1 MSSEKNEPKGML
13 FFNFLSIVG
22 ITLFAVFN
30 FIGMMFFF
38 DGTIGTSLL
47 ITLGLTLLLGALL
60 ILMCV
65 AKAKDNNF
73 TLWRTVEFSALALF
87 IIAAGASFFGP
98 IRSLCIMGAKGEI
111 QAAARADRAAIDTL
125 IAKYEANETNAI
137 TNTIIGLKNS
147 LNRTL
152 SEDLRVWCDSAKLL
166 DGKGYVYNEYIT
178 NFKKNQQEVLLGTQ
192 FTNIKTNT
200 ETLLDQHIGI
210 IESWNIFQMPAQPA
224 ALTQLAEEK
233 AKQLTEL
240 SGNADL
246 PIIVNDSESD
256 SPKIEKDNQTFT
268 YDAPSMKVA
277 QAISKVGYGKW
288 YAWLILI
295 IIHLLTLCSYFWT
308 LRSRKTLIK
317 EKAITNGSTIL

>member
-1 MSSEKNEPKGML
+1 MYSETNAPKGML
-13 FFNFLSIVG
+13 FFNFLSILG
-22 ITLFAVFN
+22 LTLFAVFN
-30 FIGMMFFF
+30 FIGMLFFF

-47 ITLGLTLLLGALL
+47 ITLGLTLLLTALL

-65 AKAKDNNF
+65 AKAKDSHF
-73 TLWRTVEFSALALF
+73 ALWRTVEFSALALF

-98 IRSLCIMGAKGEI
+98 VRSLCIMGSKGDI
-111 QAAARADRAAIDTL
+111 LAAARADRAAMDTL
-125 IAKYEANETNAI
+125 IAKYEAQEGEAI
-137 TNTIIGLKNS
+137 TNTITGLKS
-147 LNRTL
+147 STG
-152 SEDLRVWCDSAKLL
+152 KLL
-166 DGKGYVYNEYIT
+166 RNTTLREWCKKNELLDSKGYVDDEYIN
-178 NFKKNQQEVLLGTQ
+178 NFKRNQKKVLLEND
-192 FTNIKTNT
+192 FPNIKTNT

-224 ALTQLAEEK
+224 ALTQLAEET
-233 AKQLTEL
+233 AKQLTDL
-240 SGNADL
+240 SNRADL
-246 PIIVNDSESD
+246 P
-256 SPKIEKDNQTFT
+256 KIEWGDIVEENQTFT

-295 IIHLLTLCSYFWT
+295 IIHTLTLCSYFWT